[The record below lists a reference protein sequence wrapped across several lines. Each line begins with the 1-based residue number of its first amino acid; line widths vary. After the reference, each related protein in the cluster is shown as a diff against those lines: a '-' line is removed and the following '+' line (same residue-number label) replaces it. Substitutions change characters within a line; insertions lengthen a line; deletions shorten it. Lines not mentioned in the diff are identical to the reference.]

1 MNARPL
7 IAALAVLALLGAAA
21 PLASTQAAEI
31 GEGVE
36 IRPVNGPNGAYAQV
50 GDDGRVSIQLDADAS
65 VPGKGLPADTELDF
79 DRVFLVVNANDAGGA
94 EGRQA
99 YVYVVDD
106 GAGADNVSFYRG
118 GDAGNSIEGEDNAVR
133 LDTGESAEVGF
144 TVDTDDEDAV
154 ESGDLTVTVEA
165 AVSQLADAALDIVP
179 ERPTAGETVTFNA
192 SGSVG
197 DDLEYQYDFD
207 DGTIET
213 GAGPTQEHVFDDPG
227 TYNVTLVVNETAAR
241 APNGS
246 DSVSRKVVVR
256 GPPQTI
262 GPGETVT
269 LPNAVS
275 GSDDPAIESVTA
287 DLAGGASD
295 DVTVR
300 ALATES
306 VADAAAGNAPQ
317 GSTVVGAADIS
328 VPTDPDVD
336 ATITVEIDASAVP
349 AGTPA
354 SDLALE
360 RYNGT
365 AWEALPTAVQSTGGG
380 TITLVAETPGFSPFA
395 ATVNPGAPTLDL
407 GGGGGP
413 SAPSGGDDDAD
424 DADDIDADTPD
435 PDDSDESDEPADTAT
450 PPATSPPTPTPP
462 ADTPTPPTVTPPADT
477 PADVEPQTTVIEP
490 GGFGLEPGGFDLGT
504 ILVAIALLVVAGA
517 ALIIRYRDREE

>member
-1 MNARPL
+1 MMRTRPL

-36 IRPVNGPNGAYAQV
+36 IRPVDGPNGAYAQV
-50 GDDGRVSIQLDADAS
+50 GDDGQVSIQLDADAS
-65 VPGKGLPADTELDF
+65 VPGEGLPADTELDF
-79 DRVFLVVNANDAGGA
+79 DRVFLVVNANDAGDA

-99 YVYVVDD
+99 YVYVRDD

-118 GDAGNSIEGEDNAVR
+118 GDTGNSIEGEDNAVR
-133 LDTGESAEVGF
+133 LDTGESTDVGF

-165 AVSQLADAALDIVP
+165 AVSQLADAALDVVP
-179 ERPTAGETVTFNA
+179 ERPTAGEAVTFDA

-197 DDLEYQYDFD
+197 DDLAYEYDFD
-207 DGTIET
+207 DGTIAAD
-213 GAGPTQEHVFDDPG
+213 AGPTQEHVFDDPG
-227 TYNVTLVVNETAAR
+227 TYNVTLTVDETAAR

-246 DSVSRKVVVR
+246 DSVSRKIVVR
-256 GPPQTI
+256 GPPQTA
-262 GPGETVT
+262 GSGETVT
-269 LPNAVS
+269 LPNAVPGS
-275 GSDDPAIESVTA
+275 GQPGVRSVTA

-306 VADAAAGNAPQ
+306 VADAAGGNAPQ
-317 GSTVVGAADIS
+317 GSTVVGAADVS
-328 VPTDPDVD
+328 VPTNPDVD
-336 ATITVEIDASAVP
+336 ATITVEIDTSAVP

-365 AWEALPTAVQSTGGG
+365 AWEALPTAVESTGGG

-407 GGGGGP
+407 GGGGG
-413 SAPSGGDDDAD
+413 GGGGGAD
-424 DADDIDADTPD
+424 DADDTDDVDGDTPVPD
-435 PDDSDESDEPADTAT
+435 ESDDSDDPADTAT
-450 PPATSPPTPTPP
+450 PPATAPPTETPPSGTATPAP
-462 ADTPTPPTVTPPADT
+462 ADTPPGDT
-477 PADVEPQTTVIEP
+477 PADVAEPTTVVEP
-490 GGFGLEPGGFDLGT
+490 GGFDLEPGGFDLGT
-504 ILVAIALLVVAGA
+504 VLVAVALLVVAGA
-517 ALIIRYRDREE
+517 ALLVRYRDGGE

>member
-1 MNARPL
+1 MNTRPL

-21 PLASTQAAEI
+21 PLAGTQAAEI
-31 GEGVE
+31 GEGVA
-36 IRPVNGPNGAYAQV
+36 IQPADGPNGAYAQV
-50 GDDGRVSIQLDADAS
+50 GDDGQVSIQLDADAS
-65 VPGKGLPADTELDF
+65 VPGEGLPADTTLDF
-79 DRVFLVVNANDAGGA
+79 DRVFLVLNANDAGDA

-118 GDAGNSIEGEDNAVR
+118 GDTDNTIEGEDNAVE
-133 LDTGESAEVGF
+133 LGAGDSADVGF
-144 TVDTDDEDAV
+144 TVDTNDEDDL

-197 DDLEYQYDFD
+197 DDLEYEYDFD
-207 DGTIET
+207 DGRIET
-213 GAGPTQEHVFDDPG
+213 DANSTQNHTFDDPG
-227 TYNVTLVVNETAAR
+227 TYNVTLSVKETAPR

-246 DSVSRKVVVR
+246 DSVTRRVVVR
-256 GPPQTI
+256 GPPQTA
-262 GPGETVT
+262 GSGETVT
-269 LPNAVS
+269 IPNSES
-275 GSDDPAIESVTA
+275 GSDRPAVRSVTA
-287 DLAGGASD
+287 DLAGGAD
-295 DVTVR
+295 DDITVR

-306 VADAAAGNAPQ
+306 VADAADDNAPQ
-317 GSTVVGAADIS
+317 GSTVVGAADVS
-328 VPTDPDVD
+328 VPTNPDVE

-365 AWEALPTAVQSTGGG
+365 AWEALPTAVESTGGG

-407 GGGGGP
+407 GGGGG
-413 SAPSGGDDDAD
+413 GGGGGGAD
-424 DADDIDADTPD
+424 DADDTDDSDGDTPV
-435 PDDSDESDEPADTAT
+435 PDDSDDPADTAT
-450 PPATSPPTPTPP
+450 PPATAPPTGTPPGGTATPP
-462 ADTPTPPTVTPPADT
+462 ATPAADT
-477 PADVEPQTTVIEP
+477 PAADTPDDVAEPTTVVEP
-490 GGFGLEPGGFDLGT
+490 GGFDLEPGGFDLGT
-504 ILVAIALLVVAGA
+504 VLVAVALLVVAGA
-517 ALIIRYRDREE
+517 ALVVRSRDGGE